1 MPTSTREQ
9 AAIVT
14 GVSRGLGA
22 ALAREL
28 LEQGFAV
35 LGVGRTSNEG
45 LAGDRYRFA
54 QIDLAEAPST
64 DGLLTSAFEDV
75 ADRRPGSV
83 CLLNNA
89 ATVEPVGLIGQL
101 AGADIATAIA
111 TNLSAA
117 VVLANVFCRV
127 FADPEVSRRIVNISS
142 GAAERALPGEA
153 VYCVSKAG
161 MEMLTL
167 ALAAEQT
174 APTFRAITLR
184 PGVIDT
190 DMQAVIRSQPP
201 EALPVVESFKG
212 LHRGGRLVP
221 PETVAAKIV
230 SRLVLGDVATGRT
243 YSYEDL

>member
-101 AGADIATAIA
+101 AAADIATAIA
-111 TNLSAA
+111 TNLTAA
-117 VVLANVFCRV
+117 VTLANLFCRV
-127 FADPEVSRRIVNISS
+127 FADPEVPRRIVNISS
-142 GAAERALPGEA
+142 GAADRALPGEA

-174 APTFRAITLR
+174 ALTFRAITLR

-190 DMQAVIRSQPP
+190 DMQAAIRSQQP
-201 EALPVVESFKG
+201 EALPVVESFKA
-212 LHRGGRLVP
+212 LHRDGRLVP
-221 PETVAAKIV
+221 AETVAAKIV
-230 SRLVLGDVATGRT
+230 NRLVLGDVDSGRT

>member
-101 AGADIATAIA
+101 AAADIATAIA
-111 TNLSAA
+111 TNLTAA
-117 VVLANVFCRV
+117 VTLANLFCRV
-127 FADPEVSRRIVNISS
+127 FADPEVPRRIVNISS
-142 GAAERALPGEA
+142 GAADRALPGEA

-174 APTFRAITLR
+174 ALTFRAITLR

-190 DMQAVIRSQPP
+190 EIHA
-201 EALPVVESFKG
+201 
-212 LHRGGRLVP
+212 RGGQPNRIEQMRPLLP
-221 PETVAAKIV
+221 MGRAGEAAEVADAV
-230 SRLVLGDVATGRT
+230 VWLLGDEASYCTGTILDVTGGR
-243 YSYEDL
+243 